1 MRNSYETSSIDSS
14 QLLTQTIQNL
24 IAYHYIKVIVL
35 NVTIIQTKGTKMAPL
50 FIHVFSEHLLIV
62 LTLENL
68 HQISWIELQQIEIVL
83 CC

>member
-1 MRNSYETSSIDSS
+1 MK
-14 QLLTQTIQNL
+14 QVVLIQVNYLHKLFRMCL

-50 FIHVFSEHLLIV
+50 FIHVFSKHLLIV

-68 HQISWIELQQIEIVL
+68 HQISWIELQRIEIVL